1 MADMNGKDTY
11 IIPSENAIGEIRVGY
26 EAVAVIAGIAAT
38 ETDGVA
44 SMAGGITADLVGRL
58 GMSTLSKGVKI
69 EVDDK
74 NVLVD
79 LSLNIRTGYGM
90 KEVCEDVQDKVKTA
104 VENMTGLNVVR
115 VNIKVA
121 GVNFG

>member
-1 MADMNGKDTY
+1 MNGKETY
-11 IIPSENAIGEIRVGY
+11 IIPSENGIGEIRVGY